1 MSAQPEIRVTDD
13 RTDLLGH
20 PNFEKNLQFPSLSR
34 NSWFDHFSLVMGF
47 KDNIYISDILVT
59 SGTVHDDTQPRLESK
74 SAQESGPENS
84 ITSEGMQSKS
94 KRPEEREKRGHFS
107 D

>member
-1 MSAQPEIRVTDD
+1 
-13 RTDLLGH
+13 
-20 PNFEKNLQFPSLSR
+20 
-34 NSWFDHFSLVMGF
+34 MGL
-47 KDNIYISDILVT
+47 KYNINISDTSVT
-59 SGTVHDDTQPRLESK
+59 TGTVHDDTQPRLESK
-74 SAQESGPENS
+74 LDQESGPENS